1 MAKKKKEIMVQE
13 KLIALISALIVT
25 ISMIYVNVNL
35 YGGISIVSLFSEKKK
50 NLYGGF
56 SL

>member
-1 MAKKKKEIMVQE
+1 MVLE

-35 YGGISIVSLFSEKKK
+35 YGGISIVSLFSKKK
-50 NLYGGF
+50 KFIRWVFFINF
-56 SL
+56 VRIS